1 MTENAT
7 DATNETQKTENQN
20 AENQNTQNQNTV
32 TQKYNDVIPEPQPG
46 QKTETQ
52 PEAKAEARPET
63 KPDTKP
69 ETKPDTKP
77 EPRPDSRETPRTTG
91 AAGAAKGGE
100 VPDIAGGATSTAV
113 AETLSGLREENER
126 LRVERD
132 GLIDRLARLQAEF
145 DNARKREQRERADYR
160 AFAVADAVEQ
170 FLPVLDN
177 FRLALNAK
185 GTAEQLRTGVEL
197 IAKQMDEV
205 LRTLNVT
212 PVETVGQ
219 PFDPRVH
226 EALESVERTD
236 LPDHQVIDE
245 VRRGY
250 RIKERLLRP
259 ALVRISVNP
268 NLSEA

>member
-1 MTENAT
+1 MTKNAT
-7 DATNETQKTENQN
+7 DATNETHKTEDAKTEAQT
-20 AENQNTQNQNTV
+20 ARF
-32 TQKYNDVIPEPQPG
+32 NDILPEPPPG
-46 QKTETQ
+46 AKPVTITEV
-52 PEAKAEARPET
+52 PA
-63 KPDTKP
+63 
-69 ETKPDTKP
+69 
-77 EPRPDSRETPRTTG
+77 ETPTG
-91 AAGAAKGGE
+91 QH
-100 VPDIAGGATSTAV
+100 
-113 AETLSGLREENER
+113 EEYER
-126 LRVERD
+126 LRAERD
-132 GLIDRLARLQAEF
+132 GLFERLARLQAEF

-177 FRLALNAK
+177 FKLALDSK

-205 LRTLNVT
+205 LRGLNVT

-219 PFDPRVH
+219 PFDPRLH

-245 VRRGY
+245 IRRGY

-268 NLSEA
+268 NLSDA

>member
-7 DATNETQKTENQN
+7 DTTNETQAAENRNQENQK
-20 AENQNTQNQNTV
+20 AGKQTF
-32 TQKYNDVIPEPQPG
+32 NDVL
-46 QKTETQ
+46 
-52 PEAKAEARPET
+52 PEAPADAP
-63 KPDTKP
+63 
-69 ETKPDTKP
+69 
-77 EPRPDSRETPRTTG
+77 
-91 AAGAAKGGE
+91 AAGRQAS
-100 VPDIAGGATSTAV
+100 GASPSTAV
-113 AETLSGLREENER
+113 AETVTGLHEEYER
-126 LRVERD
+126 LRAERD

-177 FRLALNAK
+177 FRLALNSN

-205 LRTLNVT
+205 LRSLNVT
-212 PVETVGQ
+212 AVETVGQ
-219 PFDPRVH
+219 PFDPRFH
-226 EALESVERTD
+226 EALESVERPD

-245 VRRGY
+245 IRRGY

-259 ALVRISVNP
+259 ALVRISANP
-268 NLSEA
+268 NVSEA